1 MSYATPQPA
10 PVVDYRS
17 LPGRLRGSWFNVR
30 IVVFTI
36 VFGVLIG
43 APLYIYLD
51 QALSHGVKQRADGV
65 VEVNLKSMSVFPFDQ
80 NYGKIEDVPEIYRA
94 LDGKKVVLIGE
105 MWAPDAASA
114 QIDKF
119 DLVYSIAKCC
129 FSGPPQIQHFVKST
143 AVAGQLPF
151 YSGPVRVTGTLKVNV
166 TTEAGKVS
174 GVYHLA
180 VENVE
185 PV

>member
-1 MSYATPQPA
+1 MSRAS
-10 PVVDYRS
+10 PVIDYRT
-17 LPGRLRGSWFNVR
+17 LPGRSRGSWLNVR
-30 IVVFTI
+30 IIVFTVVF
-36 VFGVLIG
+36 GLLIG

-51 QALSHGVKQRADGV
+51 QTLSHGVKQRADGV
-65 VEVNLKSMSVFPFDQ
+65 LEVNLKSMSTFPFDQ
-80 NYGKIEDVPEIYRA
+80 NYGKMEDVPETYRA
-94 LDGKKVVLIGE
+94 LDGKKVVVIGE
-105 MWAPDAASA
+105 MWAPDAASPR
-114 QIDKF
+114 IDKF

-143 AVAGQLPF
+143 TTAGPLPF

-166 TTEAGKVS
+166 TTEAGKVN

-180 VENVE
+180 VESVE